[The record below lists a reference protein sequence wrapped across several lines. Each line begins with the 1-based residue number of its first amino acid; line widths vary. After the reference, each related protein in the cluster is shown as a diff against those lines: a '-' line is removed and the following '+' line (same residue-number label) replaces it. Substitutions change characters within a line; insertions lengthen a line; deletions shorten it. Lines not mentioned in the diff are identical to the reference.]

1 MYMHMYR
8 VRTDS
13 WILEK
18 VLKITKQFLSP
29 WKSLEKWWKV
39 WSFHLQIN
47 CLKCLASELFFL
59 RSILPIA
66 KTFSHR
72 MIMRSLRTLL
82 CPHYSM
88 VTASLQCIMWKASL
102 LISYLM
108 TLQSLE
114 KEISVF
120 FFLNLEKVSNLYIP
134 WCTKSSYKG
143 AVISHPKE
151 LYYLPIV
158 HSEWLSPLWRFSYH
172 EWLLHDKMWARV
184 A

>member
-39 WSFHLQIN
+39 WSFYLQIN
-47 CLKCLASELFFL
+47 CIKCLASELFFL

-120 FFLNLEKVSNLYIP
+120 FFF
-134 WCTKSSYKG
+134 KSGKG
-143 AVISHPKE
+143 LKSVYT
-151 LYYLPIV
+151 LMY
-158 HSEWLSPLWRFSYH
+158 
-172 EWLLHDKMWARV
+172 
-184 A
+184 

>member
-39 WSFHLQIN
+39 WSFYLQIN
-47 CLKCLASELFFL
+47 CIKCLASELFFL

-82 CPHYSM
+82 CLHSPWLLQ
-88 VTASLQCIMWKASL
+88 VCNASCEKHLCWSPIWWPCRVWKKKFLFS
-102 LISYLM
+102 
-108 TLQSLE
+108 
-114 KEISVF
+114 

-134 WCTKSSYKG
+134 WCTKSSSKG

-151 LYYLPIV
+151 LCYLPIV
-158 HSEWLSPLWRFSYH
+158 HSEWLSSLWRFSHH

>member
-1 MYMHMYR
+1 MYYWLTVFSPRAVNFSLGSLSTNWKYPHSQSASWNDFRGPSVQALPLPLR
-8 VRTDS
+8 VSLARARS
-13 WILEK
+13 LRSP
-18 VLKITKQFLSP
+18 VLVLPSAGYAGY
-29 WKSLEKWWKV
+29 
-39 WSFHLQIN
+39 LQIN
-47 CLKCLASELFFL
+47 CIKCLASELFFL
-59 RSILPIA
+59 QSILPIA

-120 FFLNLEKVSNLYIP
+120 FFF
-134 WCTKSSYKG
+134 KSGKG
-143 AVISHPKE
+143 LKSVYT
-151 LYYLPIV
+151 LMY
-158 HSEWLSPLWRFSYH
+158 
-172 EWLLHDKMWARV
+172 
-184 A
+184 